1 MNTQVLVVGAG
12 PVGLTMAAEL
22 ARYGV
27 PVRIVEKAAQ
37 RTDKSKALVLWSRT
51 LELLDRAGCADTFV
65 AAGHK
70 VDAANIIAGSKTIG
84 HISFAGVESPYPYAL
99 MLPQSD
105 TERLLEAHLQGLG
118 VTVERQVELVAFS
131 DTGGAVMATLRH
143 ADGREEAVEAAWL
156 VGCDG
161 AHSTVRHTLGLSFLG
176 DTLQSDWFLAD
187 IHLQGLPLPASEM
200 AIYWHEDG
208 VLAVF
213 PISPGRY
220 RVIADIGHSEAAHP
234 ADPTLDQ
241 VQAVVDRR
249 GPGGMA
255 VFDPIWLAGFRIN
268 ERKVGDYRS
277 GRAFV
282 AGDAA
287 HVHSPAGGQG
297 MNTGMQDAINLAWK
311 LALVCQGAGDADKLL
326 NSYSLER
333 SAIGD
338 QVLANAGRLTA
349 VGLLKNHTAQLA
361 RNLVAGF
368 LFGLS
373 PVRRRMVNS
382 MTEVSLGYADSP
394 LNGPGSSGLG
404 GPAPGDRAPPAA
416 GQVPVGSGG
425 QPRFALFAA
434 PGEAVSALLRTYQTL
449 LEPTVRPPFAS
460 GGGWLVRPDG
470 YTACAVRDHDVG
482 AIGDYLRA
490 FDRQS
495 RVA

>member
-22 ARYGV
+22 ARYGI

-51 LELLDRAGCADTFV
+51 LELLDRAGCADAFV
-65 AAGHK
+65 AAGYK
-70 VDAANIIAGSKTIG
+70 VDAANIVAGSKTIG
-84 HISFAGVESPYPYAL
+84 HISFAGVASPHPYAL

-118 VTVERQVELVAFS
+118 VTVERQVELIAFS
-131 DTGGAVMATLRH
+131 DTGRAVMATLRH
-143 ADGREEAVEAAWL
+143 ADGREEAVETAWL
-156 VGCDG
+156 IGCDG

-176 DTLQSDWFLAD
+176 DTLQSDWILAD
-187 IHLQGLPLPASEM
+187 IHLRGLPLPASEM
-200 AIYWHEDG
+200 AVYWHEDG

-220 RVIADIGHSEAAHP
+220 RVIADTGHSEDAHP

-249 GPGGMA
+249 GPGGIA
-255 VFDPIWLAGFRIN
+255 VSDPVWLAGFRIN

-311 LALVCQGAGDADKLL
+311 LALVCQGAGAAGELL
-326 NSYSLER
+326 DSYSLER

-349 VGLLKNHTAQLA
+349 VGLVKKHTGQMV

-373 PVRRRMVNS
+373 PVRQRMVNT
-382 MTEVSLGYADSP
+382 MTEVSVGYADSP
-394 LNGPGSSGLG
+394 LNGAAARGLG
-404 GPAPGDRAPPAA
+404 GPAPGERAPPVA
-416 GQVPVGSGG
+416 GQGPVGSGG

-434 PGEAVSALLRTYQTL
+434 AGEAVSALLRTYQTV
-449 LEPTVRPPFAS
+449 LEPAVRPPFAS
-460 GGGWLVRPDG
+460 GGMWLVRPDG
-470 YTACAVRDHDVG
+470 YTACVVRDGDVESL
-482 AIGDYLRA
+482 ADYLRA
-490 FDRQS
+490 FDQQGH
-495 RVA
+495 AA